1 VLLEVC
7 PVLSPSAGHTRE
19 TPAIDFGFGAWDDG
33 APMLAL
39 SKDRAPLQGRATEVE
54 VLTGL
59 LDDVDQRGAA
69 LVLRGDPGI
78 GKSRLLSEAV
88 ALAGERQMNLLVAS
102 GVQSEARLAFGGLQQ
117 LLRPVR
123 SAANGLP
130 AAHKAV
136 LEAALGVG
144 DDEPP
149 EPFRIALVVLDLLS
163 DAAADSPLLLVAE
176 DAHWLDRPSL
186 DVLGFVARRIE
197 SDPIV
202 LLASA
207 REGYPTIFSTVDLP
221 QLRLQPL
228 DPESAT
234 RLLGESGDH
243 LTEGERSRI
252 LREAAGNPLALVEL
266 PSIAHRLDDD
276 QLMPGLVPLTER
288 LERACAARAADL
300 PRETQLLLLVAAL
313 NDSESLSE
321 VLQTGRVVA
330 DQPVGVEDLQAAAD
344 SKIVEL
350 DERAVR
356 FRHPLMRSAVRQ
368 SASVEQRRRV
378 HAALAETLEA
388 DPDRRVWHQAALL
401 IGVHEHVATELEEAG
416 RRARRRGAVQVA
428 FTALR
433 GAAELSDPAQQG
445 RRLLSAGELAVEVG
459 KPELAAP
466 LLREVG
472 DDGGPVERARAMLI
486 EELVSPTQLR
496 DVARVTRIVDA
507 AERAGAAGDRDL
519 HIGLL
524 WRAVSR
530 AWWTDPGPDARRVL
544 VDAARRLGDA
554 GDTDSRVIAINAYAD
569 PVGHAADVLPRLE
582 AVAARRTFDTESAR
596 HLGPA
601 ALVVGAFDVG
611 MTFLT
616 AAVDGLRGEGR
627 LGHLPRMLALQGMV
641 ASFLATWDIA
651 VPAGEE
657 ARRLASE
664 LDQPLWI
671 AGGENVISMV
681 AGMRGDA
688 DEAERG
694 GARAERLGLAA
705 GGQLPVALAQFGRV
719 FGALGEGRHD
729 DAYAYASRLFDPA
742 DTAYHPATACWLIA
756 DLAEAALHAGRS
768 EEGRHRLAQVE
779 AMVGAAPAVWIEL
792 NLRHARALLAAD
804 EGQAQRAFDDALAA
818 DLGRWP
824 FQHAR
829 LLLAY
834 GEWLRRQRR
843 IADSRGPLRSA
854 RDTFDRLGCISWSG
868 RARRELRASGE
879 SSRRRDPAARDEL
892 TAQEL
897 HIAQLAAQGLSN
909 REIGQK
915 LFVSPRTVSTHL
927 YRIYPKL
934 GISARGELASAL
946 GSTS

>member
-1 VLLEVC
+1 VQL
-7 PVLSPSAGHTRE
+7 A
-19 TPAIDFGFGAWDDG
+19 AIDFPIGAWDDD
-33 APMLAL
+33 ASMLAL
-39 SKDRAPLQGRATEVE
+39 SKDRAPLLGRSAEVE

-59 LDDVDQRGAA
+59 LDDVERTGAA

-78 GKSRLLSEAV
+78 GKSRLLSEAI
-88 ALAGERQMNLLVAS
+88 ALAEERQMNVLATR

-123 SAANGLP
+123 SQATELTAT
-130 AAHKAV
+130 HQAV
-136 LEAALGVG
+136 LDAALGIG

-149 EPFRIALVVLDLLS
+149 EHFRIALAVLDLLS
-163 DAAADSPLLLVAE
+163 DAATDSPLLLVAE
-176 DAHWLDRPSL
+176 DAHWLDQPSV
-186 DVLGFVARRIE
+186 DVLRFVARRLE

-207 REGYPTIFSTVDLP
+207 REGYPTVFSAVDLP
-221 QLRLQPL
+221 ELQLQPL

-243 LTEGERSRI
+243 LPAGQRSRI

-266 PSIAHRLDDD
+266 PSIAHRLDDE
-276 QLMPGLVPLTER
+276 QLMPGLVPLTAR
-288 LERACAARAADL
+288 LERAFAARAADL
-300 PRETQLLLLVAAL
+300 PLETQLLLLVAAL
-313 NDSESLSE
+313 NDSETLSE
-321 VLQTGRVVA
+321 VLQAGRVVA
-330 DQPVGVEDLQAAAD
+330 DQPVGVEALQAAAD
-344 SKIVEL
+344 ATIMEL
-350 DERAVR
+350 DERTVR

-378 HAALAETLEA
+378 HAALAETLETE
-388 DPDRRVWHQAALL
+388 PDRRVWHQAALL
-401 IGVHEHVATELEEAG
+401 TGVHENVATELEEAG

-433 GAAELSDPAQQG
+433 GAAELSEPAQHG
-445 RRLLSAGELAVEVG
+445 RRVLSAGELAVELG

-472 DDGGPVERARAMLI
+472 DHGGPVERARAMLI

-496 DVARVTRIVDA
+496 DVERVTRIVDA

-519 HIGLL
+519 HTGLL

-554 GDTDSRVIAINAYAD
+554 GDADSRVIAIDAYAD

-601 ALVVGAFDVG
+601 ALVVGAFVLG

-627 LGHLPRMLALQGMV
+627 LGHLPRMLTLQGIV
-641 ASFLATWDIA
+641 ASFLATWDVA

-664 LDQPLWI
+664 LDEPFWI

-694 GARAERLGLAA
+694 SARAERLGLAA
-705 GGQLPVALAQFGRV
+705 GGQVTVAIAQFGRV

-729 DAYAYASRLFDPA
+729 DAYAYASRLFDPT
-742 DTAYHPATACWLIA
+742 DTAYHPVVACWLIG
-756 DLAEAALHAGRS
+756 DLAEAALHAGS
-768 EEGRHRLAQVE
+768 SDEGRHRLAQVE
-779 AMVGAAPAVWIEL
+779 AMVGVAPAVWIEL
-792 NLRHARALLAAD
+792 NLRHARALLATD
-804 EGQAQRAFDDALAA
+804 VGQAQRAFDDALAA
-818 DLGRWP
+818 DFGSWP

-834 GEWLRRQRR
+834 GQWLRRQRR

-854 RDTFDRLGCISWSG
+854 RDIFDSLGCMSWSG

-879 SSRRRDPAARDEL
+879 SSRRRDPAARDQL

-897 HIAQLAAQGLSN
+897 QIAQLAAQGLSN
-909 REIGQK
+909 REIGQR
-915 LFVSPRTVSTHL
+915 LYLSHRTISTHL
-927 YRIYPKL
+927 YRIFPKL
-934 GISARGELASAL
+934 GITARGELHAALSASTTEPRRGA
-946 GSTS
+946 GAQVHTSP